1 MEASESNS
9 LDEWIATISG
19 LDVGSLS
26 PSDAQIQMLVEYLSG
41 EAGGIDDQV
50 SASQISR
57 LIIAGDSL
65 APPTPTAGQPV
76 INIEDRKAVCLYY
89 DDWFFNPNVL
99 DSDGMDMTQ
108 PVSPPIRF

>member
-1 MEASESNS
+1 MKLIDVSESNS
-9 LDEWIATISG
+9 SDEWIAAVSG

-65 APPTPTAGQPV
+65 APPALTAGEPLL
-76 INIEDRKAVCLYY
+76 NIEDRKAVCLYLVSH
-89 DDWFFNPNVL
+89 DCSSVL
-99 DSDGMDMTQ
+99 TLTYLTAA
-108 PVSPPIRF
+108 VWI

>member
-1 MEASESNS
+1 MKPIDVTGSKLS
-9 LDEWIATISG
+9 DEWIAAVSG

-50 SASQISR
+50 STSQISR

-65 APPTPTAGQPV
+65 APPALTIGEPLL
-76 INIEDRKAVCLYY
+76 NIEDRKAVCLYPSEDCSSILTY
-89 DDWFFNPNVL
+89 LTAAIW
-99 DSDGMDMTQ
+99 
-108 PVSPPIRF
+108 I

>member
-1 MEASESNS
+1 MKPIDATESNS
-9 LDEWIATISG
+9 SDEWIAVVSG

-65 APPTPTAGQPV
+65 APPAFTAGEPLL
-76 INIEDRKAVCLYY
+76 NIEDRKAVCLYLSY
-89 DDWFFNPNVL
+89 KKK
-99 DSDGMDMTQ
+99 SQHT
-108 PVSPPIRF
+108 

>member
-1 MEASESNS
+1 MKPLDVSESNS
-9 LDEWIATISG
+9 SDEWIAAVSG

-65 APPTPTAGQPV
+65 APPALTAGEPLL
-76 INIEDRKAVCLYY
+76 NIEDRKAVCRHSFH
-89 DDWFFNPNVL
+89 DCASVL
-99 DSDGMDMTQ
+99 TYLTAA
-108 PVSPPIRF
+108 VWI

>member
-1 MEASESNS
+1 MEGTTETNPS
-9 LDEWIATISG
+9 DEWIATISG

-26 PSDAQIQMLVEYLSG
+26 TSDAQIQMLVEYLTG

-65 APPTPTAGQPV
+65 APPVPMTGESV
-76 INIEDRKAVCLYY
+76 INIEDRKAVC
-89 DDWFFNPNVL
+89 
-99 DSDGMDMTQ
+99 
-108 PVSPPIRF
+108 

>member
-1 MEASESNS
+1 MKPIYVTGSTTS
-9 LDEWIATISG
+9 DEWIATVSG

-57 LIIAGDSL
+57 LIIVGDSL
-65 APPTPTAGQPV
+65 APPALTAGEPLL
-76 INIEDRKAVCLYY
+76 NIEDRKAVCLYSSY
-89 DDWFFNPNVL
+89 DCSTISTYLTAAVW
-99 DSDGMDMTQ
+99 
-108 PVSPPIRF
+108 I

>member
-1 MEASESNS
+1 
-9 LDEWIATISG
+9 
-19 LDVGSLS
+19 VGSLS

-65 APPTPTAGQPV
+65 APPTPAVGQPMM
-76 INIEDRKAVCLYY
+76 NIEDRKAVCLYS
-89 DDWFFNPNVL
+89 
-99 DSDGMDMTQ
+99 SDGCFFQ
-108 PVSPPIRF
+108 FQYV